1 MLGRGRFAS
10 LGCRCTTDRGSDLKL
25 QRRSWR
31 WYNSSLAITLAGEF
45 SYCSQATSPG
55 CYTCLGKWSWRAV
68 TAGEGSHWPRKLI
81 FAGVINRIIL
91 LTLSREFSNLLLP
104 LRVKNH
110 YFLVWKSEESLLFRV
125 EKWQILT
132 YSKSKINPSLLLVD
146 RGKSFYLPGKENGTL
161 IKA

>member
-1 MLGRGRFAS
+1 MHLAKSICSPRDWLLTGDQILNA
-10 LGCRCTTDRGSDLKL
+10 
-25 QRRSWR
+25 
-31 WYNSSLAITLAGEF
+31 SLAITLAGEF
-45 SYCSQATSPG
+45 SSCSQATSPG

-132 YSKSKINPSLLLVD
+132 YSKSKINPSLPLVD
-146 RGKSFYLPGKENGTL
+146 RGKSFYLPGKENGPRPYTKLLLSTL